1 MAWETDAA
9 YRGLNEWERA
19 GIKQD
24 ALENS
29 REYIEAEQ
37 ARDAVKDLCADF
49 AKKMVA
55 LANERGILATPYVFD
70 KASKTGGYLRCKPDA
85 ATELR
90 ISEALFDSM
99 ETDFALP
106 TGEEAA
112 R

>member
-1 MAWETDAA
+1 MLPEF
-9 YRGLNEWERA
+9 RGLAEWERA
-19 GIKQD
+19 GIKQA
-24 ALENS
+24 ALEDS

-37 ARDAVKDLCADF
+37 ARDAFKGLCADF
-49 AKKMVA
+49 AKKAVA
-55 LANERGILATPYVFD
+55 LANERGIFATPYVFD
-70 KASKTGGYLRCKPDA
+70 KTTKTGGYLRCKPDA

-90 ISEALFDSM
+90 ISEALFESI